1 MISDAGHWVKLPSD
15 LFGAKEL
22 SRFNRP
28 DVGPVHAGI
37 KIDDSMIMLSQA
49 TQQFPAN

>member
-1 MISDAGHWVKLPSD
+1 MISDAGHWVKLLSD

-28 DVGPVHAGI
+28 GVGPVHAGI
-37 KIDDSMIMLSQA
+37 KIHDSVIILSEA
-49 TQQFPAN
+49 TPQFPAN